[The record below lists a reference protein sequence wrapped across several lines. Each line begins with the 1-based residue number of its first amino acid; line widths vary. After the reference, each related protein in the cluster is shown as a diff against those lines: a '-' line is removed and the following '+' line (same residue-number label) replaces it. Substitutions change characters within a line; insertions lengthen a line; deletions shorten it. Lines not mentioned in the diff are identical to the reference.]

1 MNVRRPYGVSH
12 SFSIKNIFCDKMDL
26 RLLYF
31 PVTVMKDSVFRQV
44 HCEFGV

>member
-1 MNVRRPYGVSH
+1 MNVRRSYGVSL

-31 PVTVMKDSVFRQV
+31 HVTVMKDSVFRQV
-44 HCEFGV
+44 HCEFGA